1 MILDKIIIAL
11 CLITISGLGLF
22 GVACL
27 AINSSRISKEEE
39 KENGQ

>member
-11 CLITISGLGLF
+11 CLIAISGLALF

-27 AINSSRISKEEE
+27 AINSSRISREEE
-39 KENGQ
+39 ENE